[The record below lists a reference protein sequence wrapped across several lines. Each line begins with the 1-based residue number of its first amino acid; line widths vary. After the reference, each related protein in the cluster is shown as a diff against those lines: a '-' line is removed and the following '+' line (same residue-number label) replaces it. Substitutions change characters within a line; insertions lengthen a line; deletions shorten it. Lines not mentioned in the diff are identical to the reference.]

1 MWFGFPNQRRGDG
14 EKKNEFVSHLL
25 DLMQVLGPVEAR
37 RMFGGYGIFLQG
49 LMFALVDGQDLYLK
63 VDDQTRADYEA
74 QGLEPFR
81 YFRAGKPC
89 ALNYYQ
95 APESVIEEQA
105 LMRLWGSRAF
115 DVALKAAA
123 LKQQSRTV

>member
-1 MWFGFPNQRRGDG
+1 MARVTD
-14 EKKNEFVSHLL
+14 EFVAHLL

-37 RMFGGYGIFLQG
+37 RMFGGYGIFLDG
-49 LMFALVDGQDLYLK
+49 LMFALVDSQDLYFK
-63 VDDQTRADYEA
+63 VDDRTRVDYDA

-95 APESVIEEQA
+95 APESVIEEQPQ
-105 LMRLWGSRAF
+105 MRLWGNQAYEVAIRAAAAKRRSRA
-115 DVALKAAA
+115 D
-123 LKQQSRTV
+123 